1 MEGEGEE
8 EYNFVQQSLVEET
21 YATLQLAE
29 EASSYSSNSD
39 DYSVGRKN
47 VSKYCQQDV
56 HCSTDSK
63 HTQVAIQVV
72 NTSSTTQVTTSHS
85 SINDS
90 GIDESEELIGITS
103 HSDST
108 SNYFD
113 SLEECPDPLD
123 YNDSTP
129 GTCSVEFDEATVTSD
144 SIISYYLEIEWEH
157 YIISKHNQSDT
168 CLSLDWYF
176 HSCATVHP
184 HDVHETIIHYPLS
197 FVDEVK

>member
-1 MEGEGEE
+1 MFP
-8 EYNFVQQSLVEET
+8 NIV
-21 YATLQLAE
+21 
-29 EASSYSSNSD
+29 N
-39 DYSVGRKN
+39 K
-47 VSKYCQQDV
+47 DV

-63 HTQVAIQVV
+63 DTQVAIQVV

-144 SIISYYLEIEWEH
+144 SIMSNYLEIEWEH
-157 YIISKHNQSDT
+157 YIISKAQPVRY
-168 CLSLDWYF
+168 LPELGL
-176 HSCATVHP
+176 V
-184 HDVHETIIHYPLS
+184 LS
-197 FVDEVK
+197 FLCYCPSS